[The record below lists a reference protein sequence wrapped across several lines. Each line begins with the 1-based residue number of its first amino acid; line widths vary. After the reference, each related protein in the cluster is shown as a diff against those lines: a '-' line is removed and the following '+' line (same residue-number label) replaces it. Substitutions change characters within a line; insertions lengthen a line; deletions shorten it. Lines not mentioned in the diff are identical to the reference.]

1 MPIRICEK
9 CGKQFKQKCHYDQ
22 HMRRKYPCI
31 AKGFEQKKM
40 ISFIEDL
47 PEDVRDII
55 SIKNYLNNL
64 CLNQSVPL
72 HKNLDRKS
80 DRGHSQTV

>member
-1 MPIRICEK
+1 MPMRTCEK

-22 HMRRKYPCI
+22 HMRRKNPCI

-47 PEDVRDII
+47 PEDVRDI
-55 SIKNYLNNL
+55 
-64 CLNQSVPL
+64 V
-72 HKNLDRKS
+72 
-80 DRGHSQTV
+80 